1 MENISFYSANE
12 IIILI
17 TAVLLGTGAYLS
29 FMIKIKGEKISM
41 SGIVYTFIMNLFVT
55 YFFSELLNAMNH
67 TKYKG
72 LVQLAS
78 AYFAQYFLVWIHKN
92 RNKILDSGAKKVGV
106 DVNKDSDENNNQ
118 NPTGNE

>member
-1 MENISFYSANE
+1 MEKITFYSAYE

-29 FMIKIKGEKISM
+29 FMIKIKGEKISF

-55 YFFSELLNAMNH
+55 YFFSELSNVINH

-72 LVQLAS
+72 LIQLGA
-78 AYFAQYFLVWIHKN
+78 AYFAQYFLVWLHNN
-92 RNKILDSGAKKVGV
+92 RNKLLNSGAKKVGF
-106 DVNKDSDENNNQ
+106 DANKESNENNNQ
-118 NPTGNE
+118 NTTTDE